1 MNQIELVKETVSKI
15 FEFINLSAP
24 VDIAEKDGEIKIAVV
39 GDNLNFLIGT
49 HGAGLSSLESYLNL
63 LSFKNYNDKSLRVT
77 VDINDYKV
85 RKTEKI
91 HDMARRAIDKV
102 RFQSEEVHMP
112 PMNPAERRLVHTFV
126 AEYNDVATE
135 SIGDEPFRRVVLKKK
150 L

>member
-1 MNQIELVKETVSKI
+1 MNQLELVKTTVSEI
-15 FEFINLSAP
+15 FKHLDMSTLFD
-24 VDIAEKDGEIKIAVV
+24 VTEKDEEIRVGIV

-49 HGAGLSSLESYLNL
+49 HGVGLSSLESYLNM
-63 LSFKNYNDKSLRVT
+63 LSYKNFNDTSHRVV
-77 VDINDYKV
+77 VDINDYRV

-112 PMNPAERRLVHTFV
+112 PMTPSERRLVHTYV
-126 AEYNDVATE
+126 ADYDDIVTQ
-135 SIGDEPFRRVVLKKK
+135 SVGDEPFRRVVLKKK

>member
-1 MNQIELVKETVSKI
+1 MNQIDLVKTTVSKI
-15 FEFINLSAP
+15 FEHLNMTTPFDVS
-24 VDIAEKDGEIKIAVV
+24 EKETEIRVGIV

-63 LSFKNYNDKSLRVT
+63 LSFKNFNDKSQRVV

-112 PMNPAERRLVHTFV
+112 PMTPSERRLVHTFV
-126 AEYNDVATE
+126 AEYDDIATE
-135 SIGDEPFRRVVLKKK
+135 STGDEPFRRVVLKKK